1 MDPVQVEQLVGRYQ
15 EAIKKLDS
23 KIDRLDRTEKSKY
36 EQRKERFIAQIR
48 SWQRASEREFNQL
61 ESNLE
66 ESFNELESVW
76 YSAQRQ

>member
-1 MDPVQVEQLVGRYQ
+1 MDPVQVQTLVGRYH
-15 EAIKKLDS
+15 EAIRKLDS
-23 KIDRLDRTEKSKY
+23 RIDRLSESEKKKY

-48 SWQRASEREFNQL
+48 SWQRASEREFGQL

-76 YSAQRQ
+76 YSAQR